1 MQKSNTRDKKKK
13 GIQGKLTSVRVDV
26 IFLSCFYNSVQL
38 IQMKYNKNSN
48 FKFEN
53 KEWKESSYAL
63 NGTCPL

>member
-53 KEWKESSYAL
+53 KE
-63 NGTCPL
+63 